1 MEWVAKLPK
10 GEAYFA
16 GGPVPSDSFAHATP
30 RAKPALL
37 TAHRYPLGAQQPR
50 SVPGGGAQRTVT
62 ADEFPISTTLS
73 SSVLEI
79 EPGAMRQ
86 LHWHP
91 LADEWQYFLRV
102 RLRWPFIW
110 KGVMQ

>member
-1 MEWVAKLPK
+1 MCAIGVIPDGVERGKSIPS
-10 GEAYFA
+10 GSSTRPPSGGY
-16 GGPVPSDSFAHATP
+16 GPVPDDPFAHATP
-30 RAKPALL
+30 RAKPTLL

-73 SSVLEI
+73 ASVLEI
-79 EPGAMRQ
+79 QPGAMRQ

-91 LADEWQYFLRV
+91 LSDEWQY
-102 RLRWPFIW
+102 PS
-110 KGVMQ
+110 